1 MFPQPSNI
9 QKQTNKKNKFFY
21 LIQVWALICLSQAWR
36 DFVVYRSSPDG
47 TLDSFPGRLFY
58 VDLFYIPHT
67 SHPHS
72 LARQSLCLASG
83 RALVAKSSWKPM
95 YLVEND
101 HEVWDLHGFHG
112 RFLWRHQPSAPV
124 WLPQGWVFMYLV
136 LLHKSVR
143 SVCSLK
149 ILCAVS
155 VNCLPW
161 MPFSRRVTLR
171 QEVDGPQ
178 AEQLQPV
185 SCWRFEAG
193 C

>member
-1 MFPQPSNI
+1 MLEISINVSPALKYTEQF
-9 QKQTNKKNKFFY
+9 NKKNKFFY
-21 LIQVWALICLSQAWR
+21 LIQVWALICLFTSMKRFCSVQIFPRWNSWQFSWKAVLR
-36 DFVVYRSSPDG
+36 D
-47 TLDSFPGRLFY
+47 LL
-58 VDLFYIPHT
+58 YIPHT

-72 LARQSLCLASG
+72 LAHKVCVWLQEPLLLSLHGNPCTWWRTTMRCETFA
-83 RALVAKSSWKPM
+83 
-95 YLVEND
+95 
-101 HEVWDLHGFHG
+101 GFHG

-161 MPFSRRVTLR
+161 MPFSRSGHIGGRR
-171 QEVDGPQ
+171 
-178 AEQLQPV
+178 
-185 SCWRFEAG
+185 
-193 C
+193 